1 MKTPVKIA
9 TAALALTLGAGSVLA
24 QPLPNSLESGGSQ
37 PRPLTP
43 AQMEGPYYPVAKPA
57 DHDNDLTRVGSGT
70 VAAGT
75 ILVLHGRVMDQRS
88 RPVSAAVVE
97 LWQADR
103 NGIYMHPND
112 SRTDQRDRAFQFF
125 GQSTTDGTG
134 SFEFRTI
141 MPGFYGTRPRHFHI
155 RVIRREGKTLTTQLY
170 FEGDE
175 RLAQDFLTRR
185 LGNRLPAL
193 LLQTTKRAENELSA
207 EKVLV
212 IE

>member
-9 TAALALTLGAGSVLA
+9 AAALALTLVAGSVLA
-24 QPLPNSLESGGSQ
+24 QPLPNAVASGESQ
-37 PRPLTP
+37 PLALTP
-43 AQMEGPYYPVAKPA
+43 SQMEGPYYPVAKPA

-75 ILVLHGRVMDQRS
+75 ILVLHGRVIDQRG

-112 SRTDQRDRAFQFF
+112 SRTEQRDRAFQFF
-125 GQSTTDGTG
+125 GQLTTDGTG
-134 SFEFRTI
+134 NFEFRTI
-141 MPGFYGTRPRHFHI
+141 MPGFYGTRPRHLHI
-155 RVIRREGKTLTTQLY
+155 RVIRRDGKTLTTQLY

-185 LGNRLPAL
+185 LGNRLSAIL
-193 LLQTTKRAENELSA
+193 LTATPRTSSELSA
-207 EKVLV
+207 EKILV
-212 IE
+212 ME